1 MIELLELEKL
11 YEITKREYD
20 IAYRELNV
28 NKSLKMNNYL
38 IGILV
43 ISIIINIMTFIAIIQ
58 K

>member
-38 IGILV
+38 IVILV
-43 ISIIINIMTFIAIIQ
+43 ISIIINIMTFIAII
-58 K
+58 KK